1 MNLRLNLIGIKN
13 FMRLFFKFIAVFIGF
28 SLQIFAQEDIQ
39 YVKVEVA
46 SVIWKNQSTNES
58 FPKVK
63 DYTLASEILNLEIT
77 KEPEI
82 NLDTIELAEGQVKI
96 DFEFVE
102 QILDNIEEEA
112 LQEEQTTTTP
122 KIYRVIDRKE
132 HELNGTMRRISQIKG
147 LDLSNHKSWFQPL
160 FDEENTPFVLVSDNE
175 NQCIVKV
182 FQSRYPRIHAKCALG
197 RDVLKNSYLMS
208 KSEFNVKPL
217 IGNFEKKRTTD
228 EEDILETEIF
238 ILDEQRRIS
247 LDEFHY
253 FDHPKIGLLVGVY
266 SYPKTED

>member
-1 MNLRLNLIGIKN
+1 
-13 FMRLFFKFIAVFIGF
+13 MRLFFKFIAVFLSL
-28 SLQIFAQEDIQ
+28 SLQIFSQEDLQ

-46 SVIWKNQSTNES
+46 SIIWKNINTNES
-58 FPKVK
+58 FPKVR
-63 DYTLASEILNLEIT
+63 DYALASEILNLEIT

-102 QILDNIEEEA
+102 QIFENFEEEA
-112 LQEEQTTTTP
+112 LPEEQTIAPP

-132 HELNGTMRRISQIKG
+132 HELNGTMRRISQIKD
-147 LDLSNHKSWFQPL
+147 LELSNHKSWFQPL
-160 FDEENTPFVLVSDNE
+160 YDEENTPFVLVSDNE
-175 NQCIVKV
+175 NQCVVKV

-197 RDVLKNSYLMS
+197 KDVLKNSYLMS

-217 IGNFEKKRTTD
+217 IGNFEKKKTTE

-238 ILDEQRRIS
+238 VLDEQRRIS